1 MKLESLAVV
10 GGGVADVVVPAV
22 AGVALGEACHQAVAD
37 DFGDDGGAGDGVA
50 LAIAFDDGEVISE
63 LGLGTA
69 IDEDGVRY
77 NGQVAEGALHGEA
90 GGAADV
96 EALDLTGRRGAH
108 ADAEGPLADGRGDL
122 FAL

>member
-1 MKLESLAVV
+1 
-10 GGGVADVVVPAV
+10 
-22 AGVALGEACHQAVAD
+22 
-37 DFGDDGGAGDGVA
+37 
-50 LAIAFDDGEVISE
+50 
-63 LGLGTA
+63 
-69 IDEDGVRY
+69 
-77 NGQVAEGALHGEA
+77 VAEGALHGEA